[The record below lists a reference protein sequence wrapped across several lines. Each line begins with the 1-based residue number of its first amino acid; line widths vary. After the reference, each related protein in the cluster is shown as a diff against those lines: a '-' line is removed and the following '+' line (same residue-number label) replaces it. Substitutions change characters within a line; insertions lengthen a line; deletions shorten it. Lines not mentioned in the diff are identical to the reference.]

1 MVRRI
6 FSILLSLFVLMISS
20 VAFANFYSVK
30 DSGWINMRNQ
40 NTFVFEATGEPLKIT
55 YGLEYGSDTIT
66 IPENLLK
73 PTDRVVIVDD
83 LLATGGTICALAKL
97 CKSTGAKV
105 VGAVTFIELEG
116 LDGKKVL
123 AEEEVPFE
131 APLLL

>member
-1 MVRRI
+1 M
-6 FSILLSLFVLMISS
+6 
-20 VAFANFYSVK
+20 
-30 DSGWINMRNQ
+30 
-40 NTFVFEATGEPLKIT
+40 
-55 YGLEYGSDTIT
+55 
-66 IPENLLK
+66 LK